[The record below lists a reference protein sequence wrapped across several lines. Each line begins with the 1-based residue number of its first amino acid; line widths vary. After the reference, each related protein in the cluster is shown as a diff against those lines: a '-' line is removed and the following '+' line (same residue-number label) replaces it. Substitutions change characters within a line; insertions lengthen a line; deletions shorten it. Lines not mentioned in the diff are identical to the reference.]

1 MNKFI
6 SGGGGNAPIK
16 NLCLFSDVDTDVDT
30 DVDIDVDIDFD
41 IDVDIDVDIDDI
53 KIKNV
58 NKLLEPVKLIDDIY
72 YLNNSNGNKY
82 IFKIE
87 PTNKVWKLNDFIK
100 QKIDYFH
107 KTSRNFEKLGGSST
121 NIFHLDSND
130 ISYFLHYYY
139 MYAILDTLKNDKL
152 SKYMCSVIN
161 SLYEFIQT
169 NNKAFVLNKK
179 IKLFLNLFENV

>member
-1 MNKFI
+1 M
-6 SGGGGNAPIK
+6 
-16 NLCLFSDVDTDVDT
+16 
-30 DVDIDVDIDFD
+30 
-41 IDVDIDVDIDDI
+41 
-53 KIKNV
+53 
-58 NKLLEPVKLIDDIY
+58 
-72 YLNNSNGNKY
+72 
-82 IFKIE
+82 
-87 PTNKVWKLNDFIK
+87 
-100 QKIDYFH
+100 DYFH

-121 NIFHLDSND
+121 NIFYLDSND

-139 MYAILDTLKNDKL
+139 MYAILDTLRNDKL

>member
-6 SGGGGNAPIK
+6 RTGGGGGNAPIK
-16 NLCLFSDVDTDVDT
+16 NLCLFSDVDIDVDT
-30 DVDIDVDIDFD
+30 DFD

-58 NKLLEPVKLIDDIY
+58 NKSLEPVKLIDDIY

-87 PTNKVWKLNDFIK
+87 PTNKVWKITNIFK
-100 QKIDYFH
+100 KNMDYFH
-107 KTSRNFEKLGGSST
+107 KTSRNFGKLGGASI

>member
-6 SGGGGNAPIK
+6 RTGGGGGNAPIK
-16 NLCLFSDVDTDVDT
+16 NLCLFSDVDIDVDT
-30 DVDIDVDIDFD
+30 DFD

-58 NKLLEPVKLIDDIY
+58 NKSLEPVKLIDDIY

-100 QKIDYFH
+100 EEISNGKSIYAY
-107 KTSRNFEKLGGSST
+107 GAST
-121 NIFHLDSND
+121 KGN
-130 ISYFLHYYY
+130 
-139 MYAILDTLKNDKL
+139 TLLQFYNL
-152 SKYMCSVIN
+152 
-161 SLYEFIQT
+161 
-169 NNKAFVLNKK
+169 NNKRCRSV
-179 IKLFLNLFENV
+179 